1 MMVEIRNP
9 VMAAKTLPTAAL
21 VPFSLSQED
30 FLEGWNR
37 ARSSAELQER
47 IKKMEAAGIDEAIV
61 AYREL
66 TDLQAAAQHIHS

>member
-1 MMVEIRNP
+1 MMVDIRNQ
-9 VMAAKTLPTAAL
+9 VMAEKTLPSVAL
-21 VPFSLSQED
+21 IPFSLSQED

-37 ARSSAELQER
+37 ARSSAELQECV
-47 IKKMEAAGIDEAIV
+47 KKMKAAGIDEAIV